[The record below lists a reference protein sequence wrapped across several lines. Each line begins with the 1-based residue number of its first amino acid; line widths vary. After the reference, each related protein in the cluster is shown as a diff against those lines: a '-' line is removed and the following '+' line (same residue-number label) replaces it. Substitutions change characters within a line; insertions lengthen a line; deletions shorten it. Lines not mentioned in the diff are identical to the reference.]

1 MKSEKSFVLGDI
13 HGAYRALMECFD
25 KAGFNYKDDTLICL
39 GDVCDGWPEVNK
51 AIDELLKVRN
61 LVYLLGNHDDWT
73 LKWFLYGE
81 SPDIWVKQGGS
92 ATMNSYSGDIPPEHI
107 EFLKNAR
114 LFYKKDN
121 KVFVHGGFDIFEEL
135 EYQEKDIFIWDR
147 SLLHMAL
154 NLHFS
159 GSEKNISGYDEVY
172 LGHTP
177 TLNYGTTEP
186 IKVCEIYMMDTGAGW
201 PGGVLSMMNIDTKEV
216 FKSRQVD
223 LLYPGVRG
231 RGF

>member
-1 MKSEKSFVLGDI
+1 MKSKRSFVLGDI
-13 HGAYRALMECFD
+13 HGAYRALMECFE
-25 KAGFNYKDDTLICL
+25 KAGFNYKDDALICL

-51 AIDELLKVRN
+51 AIDELLKINN

-81 SPDIWVKQGGS
+81 APDIWVKQGGR
-92 ATMNSYSGDIPPEHI
+92 ATMNSYKGKIPPEHI

-121 KVFVHGGFDIFEEL
+121 KVFIHGGFNLFEEL
-135 EYQEKDIFIWDR
+135 EYQEKDTFIWDR
-147 SLLHMAL
+147 TLLHMAL

-159 GSEKNISGYDEVY
+159 GSEKNISAYDEIY

-177 TLNYGTTEP
+177 TINYGTREP
-186 IKVCEIYMMDTGAGW
+186 LKACEIYMMDTGAGW
-201 PGGVLSMMNIDTKEV
+201 PGGVLSMMNVDTKEV
-216 FKSRQVD
+216 FASQQVD
-223 LLYPGVRG
+223 MLYPGIRG